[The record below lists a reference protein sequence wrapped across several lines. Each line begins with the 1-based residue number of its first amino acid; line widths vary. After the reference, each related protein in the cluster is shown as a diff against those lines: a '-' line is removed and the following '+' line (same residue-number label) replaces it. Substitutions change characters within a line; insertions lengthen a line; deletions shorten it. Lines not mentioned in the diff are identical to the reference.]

1 MTANPANPTPANPLY
16 TRLCEEYGCEYPIV
30 AFSHTRDVV
39 VAASNAGAI
48 GMLGCSTHSMDELRA
63 DLAWIKER
71 VGDRPFGCDI
81 TLPSSYV
88 QGNREQL
95 DEQIPEGHRAFV
107 EDLIRDHAIPE
118 PKTPGPWGTQRL
130 RSLAD
135 TRAKLEL
142 FMNERIPIFASGM
155 GSPAFV
161 LDELHDAGVKVWG
174 LVGLARQA
182 ARELESGL
190 DLIIAQGQDSGG
202 HTGRIG
208 TFSIVPEV
216 AELARAYDTPI
227 LAAGGITTGRHL
239 VAALSLG
246 AVGVWTGTLWLAT
259 HENGHLESWQKQ
271 KVVDAR
277 TQDAWVTTAMD
288 GKRARGLRDSFV
300 EAWEQPEAPPPLAMP
315 LQGLLVGKLLQA
327 AEDWDR
333 RDWIRTPG
341 GQGVGFVREIKP
353 TRQVIF
359 DVMEEAWDALDAMQL
374 AEPPGA

>member
-63 DLAWIKER
+63 DLQWIKER

-227 LAAGGITTGRHL
+227 LAAGGVTTGRHL

-300 EAWEQPEAPPPLAMP
+300 EAWEQPEAPAPLAMP

-359 DVMEEAWDALDAMQL
+359 DVMEEAWDALDAVQL